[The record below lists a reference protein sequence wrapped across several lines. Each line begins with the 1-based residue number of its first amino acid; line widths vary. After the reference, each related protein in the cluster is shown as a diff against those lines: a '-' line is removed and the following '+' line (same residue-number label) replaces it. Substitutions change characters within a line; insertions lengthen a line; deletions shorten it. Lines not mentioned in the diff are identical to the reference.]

1 MKEMDFAM
9 YPIIFSLRHQAF
21 ALIALALL
29 TSPLRA
35 ETKELFLAHLGTPG
49 SIYDISVNEFAR
61 RANAKLPADY
71 RVVPAGN
78 SRFGGDVAVL
88 EKLKTGEVA
97 FGLPSSA
104 MSSISTKFN
113 VFELPF
119 LIRNREQ
126 VRKLGNTLLEPVF
139 QPEAKKAGFRI
150 LALWENG
157 FRQITNNKRPINRP
171 EDMKGLRIR
180 VPSTGSWRD
189 KVFRALGAD
198 PVAVDFGNVY
208 EGLRAG
214 TIDGQEN
221 PLSLISA
228 TEFHKVQRYLSLS
241 DHLYTPA
248 YLIVSEQQFA
258 KLPPGVQ
265 EILSQTAQDLRSWIF
280 DRAIKLESDLVDQM
294 GEHMQINQIDLHA
307 FRRASRPIYG
317 EFARTVPGGAKLI
330 ETINE
335 LAQNTSSQ
343 TDVQ

>member
-1 MKEMDFAM
+1 M
-9 YPIIFSLRHQAF
+9 YAIIFSPRRLVF
-21 ALIALALL
+21 ALSALSLA

-35 ETKELFLAHLGTPG
+35 ETKELVLAHLGAPG

-88 EKLKTGEVA
+88 EKLKTGEVT

-104 MSSISTKFN
+104 MSSISKKFN

-126 VRKLGNTLLEPVF
+126 VRMLGDTLLEPVF
-139 QPEAKKAGFRI
+139 QPEARKAGFRI

-157 FRQITNNKRPINRP
+157 FRQITNNTRPIHRP
-171 EDMKGLRIR
+171 EDLKGLKIR

-189 KVFRALGAD
+189 KGFRILGAE
-198 PVAVDFGNVY
+198 PVSVDFGNVY

-228 TEFHKVQRYLSLS
+228 SEFYKVQRYLSLS

-248 YLIVSEQQFA
+248 YLVVSEEHFA
-258 KLPPGVQ
+258 RMPPEVQ
-265 EILSQTAQDLRSWIF
+265 EILSQTAQNLRSWIF
-280 DRAIKLESDLVDQM
+280 DRAIRLESELVDQL
-294 GEHMQINQIDLHA
+294 GEHIQINQIDLRA

-330 ETINE
+330 DTINE
-335 LAQNTSSQ
+335 LAENTNSQ
-343 TDVQ
+343 TDVR